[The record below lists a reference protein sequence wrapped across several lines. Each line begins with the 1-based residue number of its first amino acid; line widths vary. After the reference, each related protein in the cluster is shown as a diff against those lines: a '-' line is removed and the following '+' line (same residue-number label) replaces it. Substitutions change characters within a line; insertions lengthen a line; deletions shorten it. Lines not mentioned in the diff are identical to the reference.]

1 VVLVDHVLTIPCFL
15 VMTDVYFVFNIECS
29 LCNKVATTLKN
40 MNIWVR
46 LY

>member
-1 VVLVDHVLTIPCFL
+1 MALVDHTLTIPCLL
-15 VMTDVYFVFNIECS
+15 VITDMYFVFSIECS

-40 MNIWVR
+40 MNMWVS